1 MLMSDASRHTR
12 FLREFACH
20 EEAIRAYVR
29 RLVPTRCD
37 ADDVVQE
44 IAIVLWEKLDEFR
57 EEENFRSWA
66 FGIARYKVL
75 SWLRDKGR
83 RRMVL
88 DPDVIQLV
96 ADESE
101 REDPYLERQRNALD
115 SCFEKIPAEQQEL
128 MTAAY
133 QSGMAIQELATASG
147 RTKAGFYQWLYR
159 MRQMLL
165 DCIQRTIASEANS

>member
-1 MLMSDASRHTR
+1 MSDTSRHTR

-37 ADDVVQE
+37 ADDIFQE

-57 EEENFRSWA
+57 QEENFRSWA

-88 DPDVIQLV
+88 DADVIELI
-96 ADESE
+96 AEESE
-101 REDPYLERQRNALD
+101 REDPYLEMQRKAFD
-115 SCFEKIPAEQQEL
+115 SCFDKIPAEHQQL

-133 QSGMAIQELATASG
+133 QPNVTIQELAATSG

-165 DCIQRTIASEANS
+165 ECIQRTIASEANP